1 MAILWNLQKTAS
13 GILEKQDGAA
23 PSRIESC
30 IRQIMELY
38 SKKDITT
45 EVLSAQLITSILTEF
60 ILRRNAGTGS
70 ASAAGALSPDDI
82 LIPPGI
88 REAER
93 YINRHFQEP
102 LLLDDLARQLHVSK
116 YHFIR
121 EFSRYV
127 GSSPHE
133 YQIELRLSYAKE
145 LLKYTDLPVNEIAER
160 CGINQASHFINLFK
174 SREHITPL
182 QFRKSWKP

>member
-1 MAILWNLQKTAS
+1 MEFTKNGF
-13 GILEKQDGAA
+13 GILENQDGAA

-60 ILRRNAGTGS
+60 ILRRSAGTGS
-70 ASAAGALSPDDI
+70 ASAADAHSPDDI

-102 LLLDDLARQLHVSK
+102 LLMDDLARQLHVSK

-182 QFRKSWKP
+182 QFRKSWKQ

>member
-1 MAILWNLQKTAS
+1 MPT
-13 GILEKQDGAA
+13 
-23 PSRIESC
+23 PP
-30 IRQIMELY
+30 
-38 SKKDITT
+38 T
-45 EVLSAQLITSILTEF
+45 
-60 ILRRNAGTGS
+60 
-70 ASAAGALSPDDI
+70 DI

>member
-1 MAILWNLQKTAS
+1 MNWARGQAFLSTAWITINILRPKAPTGTFYGCILTEAMPLAILWNLQKTAS

-70 ASAAGALSPDDI
+70 ASRRRRPFPRRYPDPARHPGGGTLYQQAFSGAA
-82 LIPPGI
+82 
-88 REAER
+88 
-93 YINRHFQEP
+93 
-102 LLLDDLARQLHVSK
+102 
-116 YHFIR
+116 
-121 EFSRYV
+121 
-127 GSSPHE
+127 
-133 YQIELRLSYAKE
+133 
-145 LLKYTDLPVNEIAER
+145 
-160 CGINQASHFINLFK
+160 ASG
-174 SREHITPL
+174 
-182 QFRKSWKP
+182 